1 MKVLLVQHGVATTK
15 EEDPQRPL
23 TFEGVQ
29 TTKKMAAWLGK
40 QVTDIGEIQHSGKKR
55 AAQTAEIF
63 ANRLAPATGVKEVA
77 GLGPN
82 DDVHSYVEQLK
93 GKGGSIMI
101 VGHLPFLD
109 KLAGLLIAGDQSET
123 VVSFVNSGIVCLAS
137 DQGGWLVSWCITPD
151 IISDK

>member
-1 MKVLLVQHGVATTK
+1 MTIKN
-15 EEDPQRPL
+15 
-23 TFEGVQ
+23 
-29 TTKKMAAWLGK
+29 W
-40 QVTDIGEIQHSGKKR
+40 
-55 AAQTAEIF
+55 
-63 ANRLAPATGVKEVA
+63 VKYF
-77 GLGPN
+77 L
-82 DDVHSYVEQLK
+82 
-93 GKGGSIMI
+93 I